1 MSGPIGHTYIYN
13 IIILF
18 VVIVFAFLAGT
29 LSYYKAFKIN
39 NIIISSLEKYE
50 GYNSLSKTE
59 MERSLGNI
67 GYSTGNIK
75 CAAQYKGM
83 NLVTLP
89 SSPNIYSYC
98 IYMDSKATPGTYHNY
113 GVVTR
118 MSIELPVIERLT
130 LPVFTKTNRIYI
142 FK

>member
-13 IIILF
+13 IVILF

-50 GYNSLSKTE
+50 GYNDLSKAE
-59 MERSLGNI
+59 IERSLNNI
-67 GYSTGNIK
+67 GYSTSGIK
-75 CAAQYKGM
+75 CEAKYRDM
-83 NLVTLP
+83 SLVTLP
-89 SSPNIYSYC
+89 DSPNVYNYC
-98 IYMDSKATPGTYHNY
+98 IYIDSTLTSGTYHNY

-130 LPVFTKTNRIYI
+130 LPVFTKTNRIYV

>member
-13 IIILF
+13 IVILF

-50 GYNSLSKTE
+50 GYNDLSKAE
-59 MERSLGNI
+59 IERSLNNI
-67 GYSTGNIK
+67 GYSTSGIK
-75 CAAQYKGM
+75 CEAEYRDM
-83 NLVTLP
+83 SLVTLP
-89 SSPNIYSYC
+89 DSPNVYNYC
-98 IYMDSKATPGTYHNY
+98 IYIDSTLTSGTYHNY

-130 LPVFTKTNRIYI
+130 LPVFTKTNRIYV